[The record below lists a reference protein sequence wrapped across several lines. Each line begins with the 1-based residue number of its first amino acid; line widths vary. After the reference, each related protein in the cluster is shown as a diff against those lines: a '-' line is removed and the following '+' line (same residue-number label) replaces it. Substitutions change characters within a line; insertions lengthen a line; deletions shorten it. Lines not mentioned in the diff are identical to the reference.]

1 MLWLAGKA
9 ARSLWL
15 VSTPLIA
22 LAVAALFL
30 AASGELHGLEAAY
43 PRLLAVL
50 IALLAVVSVWRDA
63 VDARR
68 TPADPSGAEV
78 GPVDPDAEEVAPE
91 GGRGVGMA
99 AGRTVAFVAVLV
111 LTSWLM
117 GMIGFFPAATLLVL
131 GGLVIL
137 GVRAP
142 RTVLAYTVA
151 VVGVAYLLFVE
162 ALGVPF
168 PAPWS

>member
-15 VSTPLIA
+15 VSTPVIA
-22 LAVAALFL
+22 LAVAALFF
-30 AASGELHGLEAAY
+30 AASGDLHGLEAAY
-43 PRLLAVL
+43 PRGLAVL

-63 VDARR
+63 VAAHPSE
-68 TPADPSGAEV
+68 PAD

-91 GGRGVGMA
+91 GGRGVGIA

-117 GMIGFFPAATLLVL
+117 GVIGFFPAATVL
-131 GGLVIL
+131 IVGGLVVL

-142 RTVLAYTVA
+142 RKVVVYTVA

>member
-30 AASGELHGLEAAY
+30 AASGDLHGLEAAY
-43 PRLLAVL
+43 PRGLAVL

-63 VDARR
+63 VAAR
-68 TPADPSGAEV
+68 PSGSAD
-78 GPVDPDAEEVAPE
+78 GPADPDAEEVAPE

-99 AGRTVAFVAVLV
+99 AGRTVAFIAVLV

-117 GMIGFFPAATLLVL
+117 GLIGFFPAATLLIL